1 MSDWSS
7 KKPTGALILDDGNI
21 FKGYGCGYEGYAIG
35 EICFNT
41 AMTGYQEIMTDPSYA
56 SQIITFTFPHIGNV
70 GTNLEDIE
78 NEAQK
83 IDQMLMCPVCPAESI
98 DQVQVEVAKQ
108 MRVKV
113 REMLSEGR
121 ERDEILTY
129 FEQRYGSD
137 ILAAPPVRGTM
148 VLAWVL
154 MRCLQML

>member
-1 MSDWSS
+1 MNKTFFPKSFL
-7 KKPTGALILDDGNI
+7 ALSILIVSISVLLLNVI
-21 FKGYGCGYEGYAIG
+21 PS
-35 EICFNT
+35 EISAQT
-41 AMTGYQEIMTDPSYA
+41 PD
-56 SQIITFTFPHIGNV
+56 
-70 GTNLEDIE
+70 LEDIE

-148 VLAWVL
+148 VLAWVIPVVIVGL
-154 MRCLQML
+154 MILIGLWVIYTMVYRKSDGEI

>member
-1 MSDWSS
+1 MSISVLLLNVIPS
-7 KKPTGALILDDGNI
+7 
-21 FKGYGCGYEGYAIG
+21 
-35 EICFNT
+35 EISAQT
-41 AMTGYQEIMTDPSYA
+41 PD
-56 SQIITFTFPHIGNV
+56 
-70 GTNLEDIE
+70 LEDIE

-148 VLAWVL
+148 VLAWVIPVVIVGL
-154 MRCLQML
+154 MILIGLWVIYTMVYRKSDGEI